1 MGIKQAFK
9 STQSRDLM
17 LKRAGVTLTTDETVI
32 ASATIHDAIFWKSVA
47 VFVLGMLLLIGI
59 FQNLGF
65 LLMFVGIVM
74 FVMAYLARKF
84 LVLTA
89 TNKRIFVRSGYVYT
103 DMIELRYAQ
112 VESIEVGITP
122 IGQVFG
128 YGSIIVSG
136 TGQRRIIVPFVKDA
150 IDFRRRVNDILVNK

>member
-1 MGIKQAFK
+1 MSIKQAFISK
-9 STQSRDLM
+9 QDKDLM
-17 LKRAGVTLTTDETVI
+17 LKRAGVTLTTDEKVI
-32 ASATIHDAIFWKSVA
+32 AAATIHDAIFWKSVA
-47 VFVLGMLLLIGI
+47 VFIVGMLLLIGV

-65 LLMFVGIVM
+65 LLMFVGVVM
-74 FVMAYLARKF
+74 FVMAYLSRMF

-89 TNKRIFVRSGYVYT
+89 TDKRIFVRSGYVYT

-122 IGQVFG
+122 IGQIFG

-150 IDFRRRVNDILVNK
+150 IGFRRRVNDILVNK